1 MTPITHLLLAESES
15 TLFKFIAGGGI
26 IGYVII
32 ALSMVAMALV
42 VIHVALI
49 RRDALLPPDSVRAMR
64 QMIRARQFDAA
75 LNYCADPQNDSF
87 FCRVLGPG
95 LTRYLRSPF
104 GAFEMKDALREAG
117 EEQVARLYRSTDGLA
132 VIGTVAPLL
141 GLLGT
146 VQGMIGAF
154 DTVATSA
161 VGDSDYY
168 ARLAAN
174 ISLAL
179 ITTFQGLV
187 VAIPCV
193 AVYSW
198 LRNRI
203 DAYAAEAGALMD
215 EMVLLVDAPPVP
227 SAPATPHAVA
237 SSPSPAAGASAPHAP
252 GPVAA
257 PGAVAAKRGAERPA

>member
-1 MTPITHLLLAESES
+1 MLTHLIVAETDSA
-15 TLFKFIAGGGI
+15 LFKFIAGGGVIGWLI
-26 IGYVII
+26 IL
-32 ALSMVAMALV
+32 LSVAAVALV
-42 VIHVALI
+42 VIHAALI
-49 RRDALLPPDSVRAMR
+49 RRAALLPPDDIRAVR
-64 QMIRARQFDAA
+64 QMLGQRQVEAA
-75 LNYCADPQNDSF
+75 AAYCADPANDSF

-95 LTRYLRSPF
+95 LVRYLRSPF

-132 VIGTVAPLL
+132 TIGTVAPLL

-146 VQGMIGAF
+146 VLGMIGAF

-168 ARLAAN
+168 ARLASN

-215 EMVLLVDAPPVP
+215 EMVLLVD
-227 SAPATPHAVA
+227 S
-237 SSPSPAAGASAPHAP
+237 GAMPRS
-252 GPVAA
+252 G
-257 PGAVAAKRGAERPA
+257 GERRG

>member
-1 MTPITHLLLAESES
+1 MTPFTHLFLAEGES

-49 RRDALLPPDSVRAMR
+49 RRDALLPPESVRAMR

-132 VIGTVAPLL
+132 VIATVAPLL

-215 EMVLLVDAPPVP
+215 EMVLLVDAPPA
-227 SAPATPHAVA
+227 APATPHAVA
-237 SSPSPAAGASAPHAP
+237 APPSYTASAVAPHAP
-252 GPVAA
+252 SPVAA
-257 PGAVAAKRGAERPA
+257 PGAAGAKRGAERPA

>member
-1 MTPITHLLLAESES
+1 MIMLHTFPIAANLQLAEGQSA
-15 TLFKFIAGGGI
+15 LVKFIVGGGI
-26 IGYVII
+26 IGYLII
-32 ALSMVAMALV
+32 ALSVAAVALV
-42 VIHVALI
+42 ITHVALI
-49 RRDALLPPDSVRAMR
+49 RRTALMPPEAIRTVR
-64 QMIRARQFDAA
+64 QMLRSRQIEAA
-75 LNYCADPQNDSF
+75 VSYCADPVNDSF
-87 FCRVLGPG
+87 FCRLLGTG
-95 LTRYLRSPF
+95 LVRYLRSPF

-132 VIGTVAPLL
+132 TIGTVAPLL

-146 VQGMIGAF
+146 VLGMIGAF

-168 ARLAAN
+168 ARLASN
-174 ISLAL
+174 ISVAL

-187 VAIPCV
+187 VAIPSV

-215 EMVLLVDAPPVP
+215 EMVLLVDAPPT
-227 SAPATPHAVA
+227 APATR
-237 SSPSPAAGASAPHAP
+237 PSAAI
-252 GPVAA
+252 
-257 PGAVAAKRGAERPA
+257 AERTP

>member
-1 MTPITHLLLAESES
+1 MTLSVTLHLADQAES
-15 TLFKFIAGGGI
+15 TFFKFIVGGGV
-26 IGYVII
+26 IGYLII
-32 ALSMVAMALV
+32 ALSVVALALV
-42 VIHVALI
+42 VVHLAVI
-49 RRDALLPPDSVRAMR
+49 RRDAILPPESIRVVRGLLAGR
-64 QMIRARQFDAA
+64 QIEAA
-75 LNYCADPQNDSF
+75 AAYCADPANDSF

-95 LTRYLRSPF
+95 LARYMRSPF
-104 GAFEMKDALREAG
+104 GAFEMKDALRESG
-117 EEQVARLYRSTDGLA
+117 EEQVSRLYRSTDGIA
-132 VIGTVAPLL
+132 TIGTVAPLL

-168 ARLAAN
+168 ARLASS
-174 ISLAL
+174 ISVAL

-193 AVYSW
+193 AMYSW

-215 EMVLLVDAPPVP
+215 EMVLLVDAPVG
-227 SAPATPHAVA
+227 APARSPERVA
-237 SSPSPAAGASAPHAP
+237 
-252 GPVAA
+252 
-257 PGAVAAKRGAERPA
+257 

>member
-1 MTPITHLLLAESES
+1 MTMLTHLMLAEGDSA
-15 TLFKFIAGGGI
+15 LLKFIAGGGV
-26 IGYVII
+26 IGYLII
-32 ALSMVAMALV
+32 ALSVVAVVLV
-42 VIHVALI
+42 VVHTAMI
-49 RRDALLPPDSVRAMR
+49 RRVSLLPPESIRTVR
-64 QMIRARQFDAA
+64 QMITSRQLEAA
-75 LNYCADPQNDSF
+75 ATYCADPINDSF

-95 LTRYLRSPF
+95 LVRYLRSPF

-132 VIGTVAPLL
+132 TIGTVAPLL

-146 VQGMIGAF
+146 VLGMIGAF

-168 ARLAAN
+168 ARLASN
-174 ISLAL
+174 ISIAL

-187 VAIPCV
+187 VAIPSV

-215 EMVLLVDAPPVP
+215 EMVLLVDAPP
-227 SAPATPHAVA
+227 
-237 SSPSPAAGASAPHAP
+237 AA
-252 GPVAA
+252 AA
-257 PGAVAAKRGAERPA
+257 ARAERERVA

>member
-1 MTPITHLLLAESES
+1 MTTLLPSLLAQSDS
-15 TLFKFIAGGGI
+15 ALVKFVVGGGV
-26 IGYVII
+26 IGYLII
-32 ALSMVAMALV
+32 LLSVAAVALV

-49 RRDALLPPDSVRAMR
+49 RRQALLPPDSIRAVR
-64 QMIRARQFDAA
+64 QMLASRQIEAA
-75 LNYCADPQNDSF
+75 AAYCADPVNDSF

-95 LTRYLRSPF
+95 LVRFLRSPF

-117 EEQVARLYRSTDGLA
+117 EEQVARLYRSTDALA
-132 VIGTVAPLL
+132 TIGTVAPLL

-174 ISLAL
+174 ISIAL

-187 VAIPCV
+187 VAIPTV

-203 DAYAAEAGALMD
+203 DAYAAEAGALLD
-215 EMVLLVDAPPVP
+215 EMVLLVDAPA
-227 SAPATPHAVA
+227 APR
-237 SSPSPAAGASAPHAP
+237 
-252 GPVAA
+252 VAA
-257 PGAVAAKRGAERPA
+257 ERAAPERAS

>member
-1 MTPITHLLLAESES
+1 MNHTSLLALAADGESS
-15 TLFKFIAGGGI
+15 FFKFIVGGGV
-26 IGYVII
+26 IGYLII
-32 ALSMVAMALV
+32 ALSVFAVALV
-42 VIHVALI
+42 VVHVAII
-49 RRDALLPPDSVRAMR
+49 RRSSILPPDS
-64 QMIRARQFDAA
+64 IRAVRGMLAARQIEAA
-75 LNYCADPQNDSF
+75 AAYCADPLNDSF
-87 FCRVLGPG
+87 FCRVLAPG
-95 LTRYLRSPF
+95 LARYLRSPF

-117 EEQVARLYRSTDGLA
+117 EEQVARLQRSTDGLA
-132 VIGTVAPLL
+132 TIGTVAPLL

-168 ARLAAN
+168 ARLADN
-174 ISLAL
+174 ISIAL

-193 AVYSW
+193 AIYSW

-215 EMVLLVDAPPVP
+215 EMVLLVD
-227 SAPATPHAVA
+227 S
-237 SSPSPAAGASAPHAP
+237 
-252 GPVAA
+252 PVAA
-257 PGAVAAKRGAERPA
+257 PARAPERVA

>member
-1 MTPITHLLLAESES
+1 MTSLGVLLLASEGESS
-15 TLFKFIAGGGI
+15 FFKFIVGGGV
-26 IGYVII
+26 IGYLII
-32 ALSMVAMALV
+32 ALSVAAVALV
-42 VIHVALI
+42 VVHAAMI
-49 RRDALLPPDSVRAMR
+49 RRVAILPPDS
-64 QMIRARQFDAA
+64 IRAVRGMLAARQIEAA
-75 LNYCADPQNDSF
+75 AAFCADPVNDSF

-95 LTRYLRSPF
+95 LVRYLRSPF
-104 GAFEMKDALREAG
+104 GAFEMKDALRESG
-117 EEQVARLYRSTDGLA
+117 EEQVSRLYRSTDGLA
-132 VIGTVAPLL
+132 TIGTVAPLL

-168 ARLAAN
+168 ARLASS
-174 ISLAL
+174 ISVAL

-203 DAYAAEAGALMD
+203 DSFAAEAGALMD
-215 EMVLLVDAPPVP
+215 DMVLLVDAPVVP
-227 SAPATPHAVA
+227 PTRAPE
-237 SSPSPAAGASAPHAP
+237 
-252 GPVAA
+252 
-257 PGAVAAKRGAERPA
+257 RGA